1 MKLSRLRKLR
11 IKAMRGELTTKADT
25 ALPIQSIEQER
36 ASYALG
42 KVKDFVEG
50 VTITDA
56 KKKEW
61 KSRANEMPA
70 MIQKNGLGQT
80 TAFYLAKGGVH
91 KKMYDLLSE
100 WLCNKQGMYPSTA
113 GNDLI
118 TGITTGD
125 MASYRMAQAEAQALL
140 LWVKKFS
147 RAYCVVEDEQAQA
160 KTEDAP
166 PQEQQEGQP

>member
-61 KSRANEMPA
+61 KINFLLFQFLLTYLVPA
-70 MIQKNGLGQT
+70 FILVM
-80 TAFYLAKGGVH
+80 
-91 KKMYDLLSE
+91 
-100 WLCNKQGMYPSTA
+100 
-113 GNDLI
+113 
-118 TGITTGD
+118 
-125 MASYRMAQAEAQALL
+125 
-140 LWVKKFS
+140 
-147 RAYCVVEDEQAQA
+147 
-160 KTEDAP
+160 
-166 PQEQQEGQP
+166 

>member
-140 LWVKKFS
+140 IWVKKFS
-147 RAYCVVEDEQAQA
+147 RAYCVVAEDTPRQ
-160 KTEDAP
+160 EDANQTDMEAEP
-166 PQEQQEGQP
+166 